1 MPALAFPAKRT
12 IQRAVNAAPRWPL
25 YLLGAVPGVWVFW
38 LALNDQLGADPVKT
52 LEHLL
57 GLWAL
62 RFLIAGLAV
71 TPIRRFGGPSL
82 IRFRRALGLLA
93 FYYASAHLASYLLFD
108 QGLDAHAIA
117 KDILKRPYITI
128 GMASFAIL
136 VPLAITSNATAIKRM
151 GASAWQKLHRW
162 VYVAAIAAAA
172 HFVMVV
178 KSWPAEPLIYAAIVA
193 ALLLVRVGF
202 AAKKRRWYKALFL
215 QSEGA
220 QDADG
225 MGVSGRRWIG
235 NGVGGHA
242 NENTLQRVV
251 GMPGREAGAGA
262 DCVDERACELRQRM

>member
-1 MPALAFPAKRT
+1 M
-12 IQRAVNAAPRWPL
+12 
-25 YLLGAVPGVWVFW
+25 FW
-38 LALNDQLGADPVKT
+38 LALNDQLGADPVKE

-93 FYYASAHLASYLLFD
+93 FSYASAHLAAYLLFD

-128 GMASFAIL
+128 GMLSFAIL
-136 VPLAITSNATAIKRM
+136 VPLAITSNAVMIKRL
-151 GASAWQKLHRW
+151 GAAAWQKLHRL

-178 KSWPAEPLIYAAIVA
+178 KSWPAEPIVYAAIVA
-193 ALLLVRVGF
+193 ALLAGPPGLLSPE
-202 AAKKRRWYKALFL
+202 A
-215 QSEGA
+215 SGA
-220 QDADG
+220 PFGDAG
-225 MGVSGRRWIG
+225 GSGTELSILPLHCKPECTQHAGGLGVFGRRRAG
-235 NGVGGHA
+235 NGVDGHA
-242 NENTLQRVV
+242 K
-251 GMPGREAGAGA
+251 
-262 DCVDERACELRQRM
+262 